1 MKYKH
6 MVFRSLYIGFKEIYE
21 IFIRVVR
28 LSVTKIQ
35 ISHSN
40 VCVGDSKLHTVCVGD
55 LKLHTYSR
63 KDLKSHD
70 SFNKYHIIFL
80 ELNCPQTDLS
90 HIYFGDYVSF
100 IFLDW
105 KLVLEY
111 IRLIML
117 KLYRKFFN
125 TKYFF
130 RKYIINYNFYGKNKI
145 IH

>member
-1 MKYKH
+1 

-40 VCVGDSKLHTVCVGD
+40 VCVGDSKLHTVCIGD
-55 LKLHTYSR
+55 LKLHTFAR

-80 ELNCPQTDLS
+80 ELNYPQTDLS
-90 HIYFGDYVSF
+90 HIYFGDYVFF

-105 KLVLEY
+105 KSVLEY
-111 IRLIML
+111 INKFDNHVKTLQEVFQYKIFL
-117 KLYRKFFN
+117 QKIYYKL
-125 TKYFF
+125 
-130 RKYIINYNFYGKNKI
+130 
-145 IH
+145 